1 MVIDYF
7 GDGIGSIKRTTQVLW
22 NALTGWYVTNVF
34 VLLSIV
40 SIVEPDFPFKAL
52 LKLFRAAKDSG
63 VLPLLISESA
73 IFCPLCPT

>member
-34 VLLSIV
+34 VLFTTSI
-40 SIVEPDFPFKAL
+40 IEPDFPFKAL
-52 LKLFRAAKDSG
+52 LKLFRVAKDSQ
-63 VLPLLISESA
+63 S
-73 IFCPLCPT
+73 